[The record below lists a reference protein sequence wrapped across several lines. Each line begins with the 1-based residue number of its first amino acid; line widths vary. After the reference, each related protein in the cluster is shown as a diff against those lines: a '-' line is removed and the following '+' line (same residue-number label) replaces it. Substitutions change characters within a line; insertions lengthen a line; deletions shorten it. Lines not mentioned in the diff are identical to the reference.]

1 MKKRTYYLI
10 CMGVILVIAL
20 IMSVK
25 GGLFSAGERA
35 EIFRILSD
43 SFFVPGVLFVGA
55 GALSW
60 GASKGTYDML
70 SYGCGRMARQSAPGT
85 AKQKYSR
92 HYRNKQQ
99 RDEGGRGWKPHVLL
113 SGLIALL
120 IAGVFMALYFL

>member
-70 SYGCGRMARQSAPGT
+70 SYGCGRMARHFVPGMD
-85 AKQKYSR
+85 KEKYSSF
-92 HYRNKQQ
+92 YRYKQ
-99 RDEGGRGWKPHVLL
+99 
-113 SGLIALL
+113 
-120 IAGVFMALYFL
+120 

>member
-25 GGLFSAGERA
+25 GGFFSAGERA

-55 GALSW
+55 GAL
-60 GASKGTYDML
+60 
-70 SYGCGRMARQSAPGT
+70 
-85 AKQKYSR
+85 
-92 HYRNKQQ
+92 
-99 RDEGGRGWKPHVLL
+99 
-113 SGLIALL
+113 
-120 IAGVFMALYFL
+120 

>member
-1 MKKRTYYLI
+1 MAMKKRTYYLI

-60 GASKGTYDML
+60 GAL
-70 SYGCGRMARQSAPGT
+70 YGG
-85 AKQKYSR
+85 SR
-92 HYRNKQQ
+92 RS
-99 RDEGGRGWKPHVLL
+99 GSSLVLL
-113 SGLIALL
+113 STGRPRP
-120 IAGVFMALYFL
+120 

>member
-60 GASKGTYDML
+60 GAIL
-70 SYGCGRMARQSAPGT
+70 
-85 AKQKYSR
+85 
-92 HYRNKQQ
+92 
-99 RDEGGRGWKPHVLL
+99 GRGWTRKNIVVFIAINSSVTRGGGAGNHMFFLAVLL
-113 SGLIALL
+113 P
-120 IAGVFMALYFL
+120 F

>member
-60 GASKGTYDML
+60 GGIKRHLRYVKL
-70 SYGCGRMARQSAPGT
+70 RMRQDGAPFC
-85 AKQKYSR
+85 
-92 HYRNKQQ
+92 
-99 RDEGGRGWKPHVLL
+99 
-113 SGLIALL
+113 
-120 IAGVFMALYFL
+120 AGDGQGKI